1 MLFHPLFMSQYEEM
15 AIKMETSDLLA
26 EVFGD
31 VTGLI
36 TGLEELGHDIE
47 GEEPSDASHPIVTSR
62 FHTYAL
68 RRTPPNKFAQMAFK
82 PPVIPIAYV
91 WFLRHRSQRRSCSGD
106 EDGRQNPPG
115 QPVVPGCCP
124 TATEQ
129 SDSRVGTPPSQP

>member
-1 MLFHPLFMSQYEEM
+1 MSQYEEM

-82 PPVIPIAYV
+82 PPVIRIAYV
-91 WFLRHRSQRRSCSGD
+91 WFSDTDRSEEVAVVMKMGD
-106 EDGRQNPPG
+106 KTRLGNQWYPGVVQQLQNSLIP
-115 QPVVPGCCP
+115 
-124 TATEQ
+124 E
-129 SDSRVGTPPSQP
+129 